1 VNESQ
6 DPASG
11 VAESQVGAGFQAM
24 ATGDWRG
31 ARDAFSAVLAVAEV
45 PEALFGLANALFWL
59 GDLAGTIANCEKAYA
74 GFRRRGDPMFAAG
87 AALALVGYNKGYLG
101 NTAAARGWLSRA
113 ARIIENEA
121 PELRGELLGATAYV
135 TEDPVESEALA
146 RRAAEIGRANGH
158 SDLEL
163 MAMHAV
169 GQALVQQ
176 GRTEEGMALL
186 DEAMAG
192 VIGGEYGDPLTAAQ
206 MSCMTMVVCGSCFDL
221 ERATQWVQSLQRF
234 IERYGCP
241 FLYAECRTYYGRVL
255 FENGDWGAAE
265 TLLAEAISMSQGV
278 FESPHAFASGT
289 LAELRLAQGKVE
301 DAARVLRGVE
311 GRAEAAAAVASVRL
325 QQGEPS
331 AAAAV
336 LRRRLA
342 ATSPNRLDVAAV
354 IELLGE
360 AEIALSDSGAAV
372 ERGRALIALGTASH
386 CDLIVAHGE
395 RLLGHAL
402 AASDVPAACA
412 HLETALAAFVHA
424 GIPYRTAQ
432 TRLMLAQVLGH
443 RDREVAGAEA
453 RTALAV
459 FEDLGASRDAD
470 AAAALMRDLGIKA
483 ARTGPKNTGRLTSRE
498 QEVLAL
504 LGEGLS
510 NPEIAGR
517 LFLSR
522 KTVEHHVARILSK
535 LGLRGR
541 AEAAALAAR
550 GTPR

>member
-1 VNESQ
+1 VAASQ
-6 DPASG
+6 
-11 VAESQVGAGFQAM
+11 VAQVGAGFQAM

-146 RRAAEIGRANGH
+146 RQAAEIGRANGH

-255 FENGDWGAAE
+255 FENGDWAAAE

-278 FESPHAFASGT
+278 FEAPHAFASGT
-289 LAELRLAQGKVE
+289 LAELRLAQGRVE

-311 GRAEAAAAVASVRL
+311 GRTEAAAAVASVRL

-386 CDLIVAHGE
+386 CDLIVAHGD

-510 NPEIAGR
+510 NPEIARR

-550 GTPR
+550 GTPG